1 MEDYL
6 QYMKALRF
14 QMNDV
19 EDQAAKIS
27 AEEEMKLTNVRI
39 LEKDIE
45 SAKSE
50 MRQLREDI
58 ETMRKAKGE
67 ICSKILEKQRKIS
80 SLESDSSTLSQT
92 LELIQQER
100 LGLSNKLE
108 EKRSYYRM
116 VEEDMAARLQ
126 QQKEWISS
134 KKNSRQVKEH
144 ELVKGKGDG
153 PRSISAGEAIADNNF
168 IMDNAASDA
177 MKRLQI
183 QLDSAKA
190 RLDEIL
196 LLKSNL
202 FAENN
207 RMRQAIEEA
216 KYRINTCKSE
226 IKEADITALE
236 EEYNALMSDKAG
248 EIEYL
253 RSLEEQV
260 EKIKGI
266 HHAVKCACGEEY
278 TLAVSR

>member
-1 MEDYL
+1 M

-80 SLESDSSTLSQT
+80 SLESDSSMLSQT

-207 RMRQAIEEA
+207 RVP
-216 KYRINTCKSE
+216 
-226 IKEADITALE
+226 
-236 EEYNALMSDKAG
+236 
-248 EIEYL
+248 YL
-253 RSLEEQV
+253 NPLKQKNIYYIRFCCLSL
-260 EKIKGI
+260 
-266 HHAVKCACGEEY
+266 ACFPSFVLQF
-278 TLAVSR
+278 TSKL

>member
-27 AEEEMKLTNVRI
+27 AEEERQSTNART

-58 ETMRKAKGE
+58 ETIRKAKGE
-67 ICSKILEKQRKIS
+67 ICSKILEKQRKVS
-80 SLESDSSTLSQT
+80 SLESDSSTLNQT

-100 LGLSNKLE
+100 LGLSTKLE
-108 EKRSYYRM
+108 EKRAFYRM
-116 VEEDMAARLQ
+116 VEEDMNARLLQ
-126 QQKEWISS
+126 QQEWISS
-134 KKNSRQVKEH
+134 KKKGRQGKEH
-144 ELVKGKGDG
+144 ELVKDIGDG
-153 PRSISAGEAIADNNF
+153 QRGISAGEANADNDF
-168 IMDNAASDA
+168 MMDHLASDA
-177 MKRLQI
+177 MKRLRT

-202 FAENN
+202 VAENSRMTQATEDMKN
-207 RMRQAIEEA
+207 RT
-216 KYRINTCKSE
+216 NTYKSE
-226 IKEADITALE
+226 LKEADITTLE
-236 EEYNALMSDKAG
+236 DEYNALMSDKAG

-253 RSLEEQV
+253 KSLEEQV
-260 EKIKGI
+260 QKLKEIR
-266 HHAVKCACGEEY
+266 HVVKCACGEEY
-278 TLAVSR
+278 LVAVSR